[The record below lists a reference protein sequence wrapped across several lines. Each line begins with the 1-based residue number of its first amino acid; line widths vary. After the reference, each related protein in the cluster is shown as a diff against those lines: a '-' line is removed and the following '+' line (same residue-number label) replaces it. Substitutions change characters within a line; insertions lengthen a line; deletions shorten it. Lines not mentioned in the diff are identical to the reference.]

1 MSENY
6 VIEIQPPGAG
16 RTVQAGIVVR
26 DGRGYAFFDAA
37 ADFNALEAQRFK
49 TPKAAEQA
57 ARRRVADLRL
67 HGAPPAAGFAD
78 RKANADAYCPDT
90 AGANFD

>member
-6 VIEIQPPGAG
+6 VIEIQPLAPG

-26 DGRGYAFFDAA
+26 DGRSYQFFAAA
-37 ADFNALEAQRFK
+37 ADFYALEAQRFK

-57 ARRRVADLRL
+57 ARRCIVDLRSN
-67 HGAPPAAGFAD
+67 GFPPAVGSAG
-78 RKANADAYCPDT
+78 RKANPET
-90 AGANFD
+90 ISRIPRANLD